1 MTLTNLDLGWNGIGV
16 FGTVSLSQAL
26 SVSTLLT
33 HLDLMGNN
41 IGGTGDPRHS

>member
-1 MTLTNLDLGWNGIGV
+1 MTLTNLDLEWNRIGV

-41 IGGTGDPRHS
+41 IGDTGDPRHS